1 MPNVVVYVPAS
12 IWRKLES
19 QHGEGA
25 AAEKVRE
32 FARQGWETLR
42 DGSDSGAATTTL
54 RRGSVTSGEYPK
66 GESAAESSVAA
77 DPAAAPDSHF
87 RPDPKPVRK

>member
-25 AAEKVRE
+25 AAAKVRE
-32 FARQGWETLR
+32 YARQGWEMLR
-42 DGSDSGAATTTL
+42 DGSDSGVAVGDQA
-54 RRGSVTSGEYPK
+54 GSG
-66 GESAAESSVAA
+66 SAQRMPRE
-77 DPAAAPDSHF
+77 PERAAPDPHF

>member
-32 FARQGWETLR
+32 FARQGWEMLR
-42 DGSDSGAATTTL
+42 DGSDSGAAVGQAAVS
-54 RRGSVTSGEYPK
+54 GSAVTASSGEP
-66 GESAAESSVAA
+66 ER
-77 DPAAAPDSHF
+77 AAPDPHF